1 MSMANEIRV
10 KRLSE
15 ITAQASAAITA
26 NAFSGG
32 AQTAVTQANAPGA
45 QALDLYLNVTSAPS
59 TAAEAEIWREA
70 SREGTTYAKEE
81 FALRVTQ
88 AIATSAALYYAGRMY
103 DIQAYE
109 KLKTKA
115 INYGFTATLIAV
127 PVLPEVQ

>member
-1 MSMANEIRV
+1 MANEIRV

-26 NAFSGG
+26 NTFSGG
-32 AQTAVTQANAPGA
+32 TQTAITPSNAAGA
-45 QALDLYLNVTSAPS
+45 AALDIYLNVTSAPS

-70 SREGTTYAKEE
+70 SREGTTYSKEE
-81 FALRVTQ
+81 FALKVPQ
-88 AIATSAALYYAGRMY
+88 AIATSAALYYVGRLY

-115 INYGFTATLIAV
+115 INYGFTAALYAV
-127 PVLPEVQ
+127 PILPEVQ